1 MLFAAH
7 YSISHSIT
15 NPGPWSETDKSGR
28 SPPSYLILLSPS
40 PQLSIAF
47 ALAHLATSTSSV
59 QTHAREY
66 PDSAERRITKES
78 HNFYKMA
85 ATDAPVPTATADAG
99 LGSVVVDC
107 DSGNDYDGRM
117 GLRISAVF
125 VILIG
130 SLLGTLLP
138 IFLARSSRLRVP
150 KLAFFIAKY
159 FGSGVIVATAFI
171 HLLAPANEALG
182 SPCFPDDSAVT
193 AYSWPEGI
201 CLMTIFVMF
210 LIELVASRYDFNI
223 QGVKAH
229 DPAMDLIAGSKK
241 EQDEEMTGKP

>member
-1 MLFAAH
+1 M
-7 YSISHSIT
+7 
-15 NPGPWSETDKSGR
+15 
-28 SPPSYLILLSPS
+28 
-40 PQLSIAF
+40 
-47 ALAHLATSTSSV
+47 AT
-59 QTHAREY
+59 
-66 PDSAERRITKES
+66 
-78 HNFYKMA
+78 
-85 ATDAPVPTATADAG
+85 TDAPIPTATAEAG
-99 LGSVVVDC
+99 LGSVTVDC

-117 GLRISAVF
+117 GLRISAIF

-210 LIELVASRYDFNI
+210 LIELVASRYEFNI

-229 DPAMDLIAGSKK
+229 DPAMDFISGTKK
-241 EQDEEMTGKP
+241 EQDEEMTGQSQGPHKLKLTRIRNTDLSAPRSAC